1 MKAGLPLMAYLS
13 VTQFETR
20 RRMLEAER
28 EVVLA
33 RRRAVVHPVE
43 RRPRRA
49 RRLLRAVRGAAT
61 A

>member
-1 MKAGLPLMAYLS
+1 MTYLS
-13 VTQFETR
+13 VTQSEIR
-20 RRMLEAER
+20 RHMLEAER
-28 EVVLA
+28 ETVLA
-33 RRRAVVHPVE
+33 RRTAVVHPVE